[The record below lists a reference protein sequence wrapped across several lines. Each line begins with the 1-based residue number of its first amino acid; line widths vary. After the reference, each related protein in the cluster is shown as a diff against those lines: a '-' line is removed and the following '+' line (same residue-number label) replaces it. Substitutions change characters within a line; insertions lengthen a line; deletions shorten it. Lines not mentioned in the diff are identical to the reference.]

1 MFSKGKGLQEALSYL
16 DQAEKDY
23 RLIEI
28 QPAVQ
33 DILYVRAAVYNTLG
47 MLQERN
53 EAAERHVASRQEQK
67 RLEAIEVNEHWD
79 DVWNAVIDISA
90 ALASRT

>member
-1 MFSKGKGLQEALSYL
+1 MISIGEGLHEALFYL

-33 DILYVRAAVYNTLG
+33 DILYVRAAVYNTLS
-47 MLQERN
+47 MVQERN

>member
-1 MFSKGKGLQEALSYL
+1 MMSKGKGLHEALSYL

-33 DILYVRAAVYNTLG
+33 DILYVRATVYNTLG

-53 EAAERHVASRQEQK
+53 EAAERHVVSRQEQK

-79 DVWNAVIDISA
+79 DVWNVVIDISA